1 MSEPKSN
8 DPKSDQEATGPR
20 SVARLVNSIRTTEG
34 GGFMVRRPFPTEAL
48 DHFDPFLLFDEMGPT
63 VQGPEEAKGAPDHPH
78 RGFETVTYL
87 LSGSMQH
94 RDSAGN
100 SGQLAA
106 GDVQWMTAGSGVI
119 HSEMPTEEFQRT
131 GGRMHGFQ
139 LWVNLPS
146 RDKLMKPRYQDIP
159 AARIPVATS
168 ADGLV
173 RVKVIAGEALGV
185 RAVIDTRTPI
195 AYLHFT
201 LAPGATIVQPMPA
214 SYAAFAYVVSGHVS
228 VGAGSPEGPV
238 QAAEGEMAILSF
250 DGWAAALA
258 VPAGA
263 TGPAEVLL
271 IGGEPLQEPIARYGP
286 FVMNT
291 RAEII
296 QAVEDF
302 RSGKFGEITPAD
314 DAQN

>member
-1 MSEPKSN
+1 MSEPKS
-8 DPKSDQEATGPR
+8 DDDAAGPR
-20 SVARLVNSIRTTEG
+20 SVARLVESIRTTEG
-34 GGFMVRRPFPTEAL
+34 GGFAVRRPFPTEAL
-48 DHFDPFLLFDEMGPT
+48 DQFDPFLLFDEMGPT
-63 VQGPEEAKGAPDHPH
+63 VQEPGEAKGAPDHPH

-87 LSGSMQH
+87 LSGSMRH

-100 SGQLAA
+100 AGELAA
-106 GDVQWMTAGSGVI
+106 GDVQWMTAGSGVV
-119 HSEMPTEEFQRT
+119 HSEMPSEEFQRT

-146 RDKLMKPRYQDIP
+146 RDKMMEPRYQDIP
-159 AARIPVATS
+159 AARMPVATS

-201 LAPGATIVQPMPA
+201 LAPGAAIVQPMPA
-214 SYAAFAYVVSGHVS
+214 SYAAFAYAVSGQIS
-228 VGAGSPEGPV
+228 VGTGSPEGPV
-238 QAAEGEMAILSF
+238 PVSEGEMAIF
-250 DGWAAALA
+250 AVDGDVVSLA
-258 VPAGA
+258 VPAEA
-263 TGPAEVLL
+263 ARPAEVLL

-302 RSGKFGEITPAD
+302 RSGKFGEIPPVD
-314 DAQN
+314 DAKN

>member
-1 MSEPKSN
+1 
-8 DPKSDQEATGPR
+8 
-20 SVARLVNSIRTTEG
+20 
-34 GGFMVRRPFPTEAL
+34 VRRPFPTEAL
-48 DHFDPFLLFDEMGPT
+48 DHFDPFLLLDEMGPT
-63 VQGPEEAKGAPDHPH
+63 TQGPGQAKGAPDHPH

-100 SGQLAA
+100 AGVLGS

-119 HSEMPTEEFQRT
+119 HSEMPTDEFQRT

-146 RDKLMKPRYQDIP
+146 RDKMMKPRYQDVP
-159 AARIPVATS
+159 AARIPVVTS

-173 RVKVIAGEALGV
+173 RVKVIAGEALGA

-201 LAPGATIVQPMPA
+201 IAPGGTVVQPMPA
-214 SYAAFAYVVSGHVS
+214 SYAAFAYVVSGGVT
-228 VGAGSPEGPV
+228 VGDGAPEPPSSL
-238 QAAEGEMAILSF
+238 QEGDMAILGV
-250 DGWAAALA
+250 DGEAASLSVAKDA
-258 VPAGA
+258 AS
-263 TGPAEVLL
+263 PAEVLL

-302 RSGKFGEITPAD
+302 RAGRFGEIAD
-314 DAQN
+314 AGGAKN

>member
-1 MSEPKSN
+1 MAESSSEDEVTS
-8 DPKSDQEATGPR
+8 PR
-20 SVARLVNSIRTTEG
+20 SVARLVKSVRTTEG
-34 GGFMVRRPFPTEAL
+34 GGFVVRRPFPTEVL
-48 DHFDPFLLFDEMGPT
+48 DQFDPFLLLDEMGPT
-63 VQGPEEAKGAPDHPH
+63 VHGPGEAQGAPDHPH

-87 LSGSMQH
+87 LSGSMRH

-100 SGQLAA
+100 SGELAS
-106 GDVQWMTAGSGVI
+106 GDVQWMTAGSGVV
-119 HSEMPTEEFQRT
+119 HSEMPTEEFQRA

-146 RDKLMKPRYQDIP
+146 RDKMMKPRYQDIP
-159 AARIPVATS
+159 AARIPVAS
-168 ADGLV
+168 SDDGLV
-173 RVKVIAGEALGV
+173 RVKVIAGEALGA
-185 RAVIDTRTPI
+185 RAVIDTHTPI

-201 LAPGATIVQPMPA
+201 LAPGAALVQPMPA
-214 SYAAFAYVVSGHVS
+214 TYAAFAYVVSGNVT
-228 VGAGSPEGPV
+228 VGDGAPEGPV
-238 QAAEGEMAILSF
+238 QSVEGDMAIF
-250 DGWAAALA
+250 ATDGGAVSLA

-263 TGPAEVLL
+263 PRSAELLL
-271 IGGEPLQEPIARYGP
+271 IGGVPLQEPIARYGP

-302 RSGKFGEITPAD
+302 RSGRFGEIPSSD